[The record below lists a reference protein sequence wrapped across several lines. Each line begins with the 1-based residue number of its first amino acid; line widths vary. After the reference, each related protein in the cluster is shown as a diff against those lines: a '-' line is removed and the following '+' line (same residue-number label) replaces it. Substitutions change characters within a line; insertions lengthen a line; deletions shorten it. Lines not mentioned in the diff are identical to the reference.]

1 MIPAL
6 PGVKPSSVKQLEA
19 PFLLFLSRFLSPC
32 LAFPSPF
39 PPRYYHHHDCNQCH
53 HHHHHHHRHHQ
64 HHHHHRFKRFTHQ
77 GLPCYVAKYLNISSY
92 APRAIIRY
100 FEKGSTRYL
109 FQIHIRYF
117 LFGCYK
123 CWDEISKVA
132 LRGTL
137 QVNLRTFMALQPNI
151 WEI

>member
-53 HHHHHHHRHHQ
+53 HHHHHHHRHPQ
-64 HHHHHRFKRFTHQ
+64 HHHYHRFKRFTHPFHQ

-100 FEKGSTRYL
+100 FERGS
-109 FQIHIRYF
+109 IRYF
-117 LFGCYK
+117 KSTSG
-123 CWDEISKVA
+123 ISYLGVTNVGMKSLKLHQGV
-132 LRGTL
+132 LC
-137 QVNLRTFMALQPNI
+137 
-151 WEI
+151 